1 MKLRTVNRLQKI
13 YLFSMKRTPKQQAS
27 IELFCKQGA
36 DAFNEAG
43 ITRQEAIE
51 LITLELPW
59 SQESFKELV
68 WRTMQKAKGWG
79 DKTSELETEQVAGVY
94 EWCNLFT
101 GKFGISVKFP
111 SDEEEMLEDKK
122 DDKWNFRK

>member
-1 MKLRTVNRLQKI
+1 
-13 YLFSMKRTPKQQAS
+13 MKRTPKQQAS

-36 DAFNEAG
+36 EAFNEAG

-79 DKTSELETEQVAGVY
+79 DKTSELETEQVEPVY